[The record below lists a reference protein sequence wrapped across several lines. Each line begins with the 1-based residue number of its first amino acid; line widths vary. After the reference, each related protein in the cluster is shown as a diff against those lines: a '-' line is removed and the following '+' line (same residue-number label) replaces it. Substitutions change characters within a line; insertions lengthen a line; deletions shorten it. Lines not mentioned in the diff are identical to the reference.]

1 MKPMDKGP
9 EGHIYQA
16 PPGSIQAFINQIR
29 VRFCQPYGCRI
40 RQEIGSKG
48 HLKEA
53 SRLIP
58 NN

>member
-1 MKPMDKGP
+1 MDKGP